1 MAARTLRILLV
12 ATLILAPAVATH
24 SQSPPPAVQR
34 PPVSGTTRGAADPQ
48 FMQGKL
54 KISQRIVDGLMTED
68 FSAIVA
74 ASNDLLKLTEEAAWR
89 VRRDPTYVHYSD
101 SLKKQTALL
110 RQAAKRGSIG
120 DATFAYVN
128 LTVGC
133 VACHNDVR
141 GVYRLA
147 PGPTSLQDNTGRVV
161 R

>member
-1 MAARTLRILLV
+1 MTSVV
-12 ATLILAPAVATH
+12 AH
-24 SQSPPPAVQR
+24 SEMPPPAVQR
-34 PPVSGTTRGAADPQ
+34 PTVSGTTRGTADPQ
-48 FMQGKL
+48 FMHGKL
-54 KISQRIVDGLMTED
+54 EISQRIVDGLMTED
-68 FSAIVA
+68 FATIIS
-74 ASNDLLKLTEEAAWR
+74 ASNDLLKLTEEAAWK
-89 VRRDPTYVHYSD
+89 VRRDPTYMHYSD

-110 RQAAKRGSIG
+110 RQAARRGSIG

-147 PGPTSLQDNTGRVV
+147 PGPTTLQELDGPRV